1 MVDPRVPRLRPP
13 AGGEPIQLTWKAG
26 IGAPLRAGDVA
37 RYLQDLDTTIG
48 VGEQW
53 GTTFARAAAQQDLIE
68 RVIREGV
75 RVLEGEALERG
86 YNPRDLRYLDEL
98 LHFGPRGSWR
108 GMPFGGSGSL
118 IETLAD
124 ARVPKLLGTPTRVAR
139 AQYGSPL
146 ILDLANS
153 GFLAYGVVRI
163 AELVRDWSNKRRAGE
178 ASARRIEAEADRE
191 AAEARQANARAR
203 QLEAQARQME
213 AHADL
218 VQWTVDK
225 MRAERNPVSP
235 GELFAVI
242 TPDQLQALSRIS
254 ETPTELQLPPDVPRR
269 E

>member
-1 MVDPRVPRLRPP
+1 MVDPRMPRLRPP
-13 AGGEPIQLTWKAG
+13 AGGEQIQVTWKARV
-26 IGAPLRAGDVA
+26 GAPLRAGDLA
-37 RYLQDLDTTIG
+37 RYLQDLDTAIG

-53 GTTFARAAAQQDLIE
+53 GTTFARAAARQDLVE
-68 RVIREGV
+68 RVIQEGV
-75 RVLEGEALERG
+75 RGLEGDALELG
-86 YNPRDLRYLDEL
+86 YSPRDLDYLDEW
-98 LHFGPRGSWR
+98 LHFGPRGPWR
-108 GMPFGGSGSL
+108 GMPLGGSGNL

-139 AQYGSPL
+139 AEYGSPL

-178 ASARRIEAEADRE
+178 ASARRIEAEAGRGEAETRE
-191 AAEARQANARAR
+191 ANARAR

-218 VQWTVDK
+218 VQWAVDK

-235 GELFAVI
+235 GDLFAAL
-242 TPDQLQALSRIS
+242 TSDQLQALSRLA
-254 ETPTELQLPPDVPRR
+254 ETPTELQLPPDDSRR